1 MHARQ
6 EELRGDMQAS
16 LPVYREHTRA
26 RKLDQTLTSQY
37 RGKRDA
43 YVGKGSMALER
54 KLGEAKGAVVE
65 AEKVAWAPYGP
76 ERWLYSFN
84 QQTYRGYY
92 NTPYNDYIRER
103 ARDVVGGGEMREN
116 SNALESLAK
125 ASSGEDPAWTS
136 VVNWD
141 WRIAPEIQGTMKD
154 KPLLTQWLGRVRGP
168 ALKQK
173 PAPLK

>member
-6 EELRGDMQAS
+6 EELRGDVQAS
-16 LPVYREHTRA
+16 SPVYRDYMKAQKASRD
-26 RKLDQTLTSQY
+26 LDALY

-54 KLGEAKGAVVE
+54 KVGEAKGAVVE

-116 SNALESLAK
+116 STALEALAK
-125 ASSGEDPAWTS
+125 ASSGKDPAWTS
-136 VVNWD
+136 VVNCD
-141 WRIAPEIQGTMKD
+141 WRIAPEVQGAMDD
-154 KPLLTQWLGRVRGP
+154 KPLLKQWLGRVRGP
-168 ALKQK
+168 ALKQR